1 MRQAIFLLAPLLAA
15 CGGGGGNETAQT
27 GRSDSRGDSRPPVQT
42 ESLTG
47 LYEARG
53 EGRQGSAICM
63 IAREPGTASFG
74 LVIATAGGS
83 CSGSGEASRTG
94 ERLRL
99 TMAGEG
105 ECAIDARIEETEVS
119 FPAAV
124 PGGCAYYCGP
134 GASLAGE
141 RFEKT
146 GGTNAEA
153 MRATDLA
160 GDPLCG

>member
-105 ECAIDARIEETEVS
+105 ECAIVAEVEGTEVT

-146 GGTNAEA
+146 GGTIEEA

>member
-1 MRQAIFLLAPLLAA
+1 MRQAIFLLASLLAA

-27 GRSDSRGDSRPPVQT
+27 GRSDSGPAVQT
-42 ESLTG
+42 ENLTG

-63 IAREPGTASFG
+63 IAREPENASFG
-74 LVIATAGGS
+74 LVIATPSGS

-105 ECAIDARIEETEVS
+105 DCAIDAQVEGTEVS

-141 RFEKT
+141 RFEKS
-146 GGTNAEA
+146 GGTIAEA